1 MLNDISEAKVKQFLL
16 GIAEDIDS
24 LSKESLKE
32 FLSNLIGQVTLDPA
46 THECQ
51 IDYRIAVDLRNK
63 VASPR
68 GRHLIPQL
76 QVASETIVIQ

>member
-76 QVASETIVIQ
+76 QVASETL

>member
-1 MLNDISEAKVKQFLL
+1 MLDDISEAKVKQFLL
-16 GIAEDIDS
+16 GLAEDIDL

-32 FLSNLIGQVTLDPA
+32 FLPNLIGQVILNPA

-68 GRHLIPQL
+68 GFEPLLPG
-76 QVASETIVIQ
+76 